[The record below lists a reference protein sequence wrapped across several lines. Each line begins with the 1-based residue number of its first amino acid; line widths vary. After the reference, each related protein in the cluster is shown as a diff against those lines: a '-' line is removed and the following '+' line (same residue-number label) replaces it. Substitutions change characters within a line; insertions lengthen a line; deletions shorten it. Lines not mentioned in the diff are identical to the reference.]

1 MESLIK
7 IGTRGSALALWQ
19 ANWVK
24 SAILNRFPEVSVEL
38 EIIKTKGDAFLNA
51 PLAEIGGKGLFV
63 KEIEQALLDKRID
76 IAVHS
81 MKDMPGDIPA
91 GLRIGAV
98 PKRENPYDALVSLN
112 GLVFSDLP
120 QGAVIGTGSLRRASQ
135 LLHKRPDIQIAPLR
149 GNLNTR
155 LEKLETEKMDAIVL
169 AVAGIKRLGLEER
182 ITERLDESIML
193 PAAGQGA
200 LCIEIRDDDQK
211 TSSIVD
217 SLNHEQTRLA
227 VTGERAFLNRLE
239 GDCHIPVAAFGRI
252 NDQRLVLTGLVAD
265 ISGRQ
270 IIKKSMSSAPDS
282 AHETGVLLADALL
295 SEGADKILNVFKS

>member
-76 IAVHS
+76 VAVHS
-81 MKDMPGDIPA
+81 MKDMPGEIPA
-91 GLRIGAV
+91 GLKIGAV
-98 PKRENPYDALVSLN
+98 PKRANPYDALISAN
-112 GLVFSDLP
+112 RLVFSELP
-120 QGAVIGTGSLRRASQ
+120 KSAVIGTGSLRRASQ
-135 LLHKRPDIQIAPLR
+135 LLHKRPDIRIAPLR

-169 AVAGIKRLGLEER
+169 AVAGVTRLGLEDR
-182 ITERLDESIML
+182 ITERLDEAVML

-200 LCIEIRDDDQK
+200 LCVEIREDDPK
-211 TSSIVD
+211 ISSMIEP
-217 SLNHEQTRLA
+217 LNHDETRWA

-252 NDQRLVLTGLVAD
+252 NDQGLILTGLVAD
-265 ISGRQ
+265 ISGQQ

-295 SEGADKILNVFKS
+295 SEGADRILNVFKS

>member
-1 MESLIK
+1 MESLIR

-24 SAILNRFPEVSVEL
+24 SAILNRFPECSVEL
-38 EIIKTKGDAFLNA
+38 EIIKTKGDAFLKA

-81 MKDMPGDIPA
+81 MKDMPGEIPS

-98 PKRENPYDALVSLN
+98 PERENPYDALISRN

-120 QGAVIGTGSLRRASQ
+120 QGASIGTGSLRRASQ
-135 LLHKRPDIQIAPLR
+135 LLHQRPDIRIAPLR

-155 LEKLETEKMDAIVL
+155 LEKLETENLDAIVL

-227 VTGERAFLNRLE
+227 VSGERAFLNRLE
-239 GDCHIPVAAFGRI
+239 GDCHIPVAAFGKM
-252 NDQRLVLTGLVAD
+252 NESQLTLTGLVAD
-265 ISGRQ
+265 VSGKE
-270 IIKKSMSSAPDS
+270 IIKKSMSCAPEL
-282 AHETGVLLADALL
+282 AGETGLLLADALL
-295 SEGADKILNVFKS
+295 SKGADRILKVFK